1 MTRISKLSSLSILN
15 TEKSNRIEIPIFR
28 SILNR
33 NRSSG

>member
-1 MTRISKLSSLSILN
+1 MFSEI
-15 TEKSNRIEIPIFR
+15 ESNRIEIVIFR